1 MREQAGDR
9 KNRPTYNREEDAMV
23 DVLTDWREE
32 YAYTLGLQAYIYGFP
47 WVFLSQL
54 RWQWVTQPVNPD
66 KTPYVGALNHFWHAK
81 ALADAT
87 YRDGGAPTQQ

>member
-1 MREQAGDR
+1 MR
-9 KNRPTYNREEDAMV
+9 NTPTR
-23 DVLTDWREE
+23 W
-32 YAYTLGLQAYIYGFP
+32 GLQAYIYGFP